1 MSALARYFKAR
12 GVEKVL
18 GYDLTPS
25 SLTETLQKEGIA
37 VHYNDLGSE
46 VLNGL
51 TPSDTLVIYTPAVP
65 QTHGELQAF
74 LKAGFRVEK
83 RAQALGEAVA
93 QQELYAVAGTHGKTT
108 TSTLLAHLLHSSVG
122 SNAFLGGISANFS
135 SNLLIDKNSS
145 RVVAE
150 ADEYDRSFLRLYPH
164 CAIVTATSP
173 DHLDIYGTEESYKQ
187 GFRDFVGQIER
198 GGTLFYRKGTFEEE
212 QLPTAVHSFSYLS
225 NWRKDMPQEKA
236 DIYSDNVRLEK
247 EELYF
252 DWHFPKQKI
261 HFKDLRLHT
270 PFPINAEN
278 ATAAIAAALLAGAS
292 EEQIR
297 SGLATFKGVKR
308 RFEFVLRSEK
318 QILIDDY
325 AHHPEELRASISSIT
340 RLFPNEPILGIF
352 QPHLYSRTKDFY
364 HEFAQALS
372 ALDQVI
378 LLPIYPARE
387 EPIPGVSSELILD
400 ELPQKDKWLV
410 KREDFLQFMSSYPLS
425 IPRVVVTV
433 GAGNID
439 RLVEP
444 LAALLKEKEKK

>member
-1 MSALARYFKAR
+1 
-12 GVEKVL
+12 
-18 GYDLTPS
+18 
-25 SLTETLQKEGIA
+25 
-37 VHYNDLGSE
+37 
-46 VLNGL
+46 
-51 TPSDTLVIYTPAVP
+51 
-65 QTHGELQAF
+65 
-74 LKAGFRVEK
+74 
-83 RAQALGEAVA
+83 
-93 QQELYAVAGTHGKTT
+93 
-108 TSTLLAHLLHSSVG
+108 
-122 SNAFLGGISANFS
+122 
-135 SNLLIDKNSS
+135 
-145 RVVAE
+145 
-150 ADEYDRSFLRLYPH
+150 
-164 CAIVTATSP
+164 
-173 DHLDIYGTEESYKQ
+173 
-187 GFRDFVGQIER
+187 
-198 GGTLFYRKGTFEEE
+198 
-212 QLPTAVHSFSYLS
+212 
-225 NWRKDMPQEKA
+225 MPQEKA

-270 PFPINAEN
+270 PFPVNAEN

-318 QILIDDY
+318 QVLIDDY